1 MPNGEFNPEYSS
13 NSIWYDTD
21 MEECLTDHIDDIQ
34 AEIDTLQ
41 INKANTNHT
50 HSEYAPISHSH
61 TGYAAASDVT
71 ALQTLVGD
79 TAVSTQIS
87 TAVSGKADT
96 NHTHSEYANQNAFS
110 NVTVGTTTIVADSVT
125 DTFTFAAG
133 SNIMLTPDIANDKVT
148 ITAIDTVYTHPTT
161 SGNKHIPSGGA
172 SGQILRW
179 SADGTA
185 VWGADSN
192 AVVDSALSSTSTN
205 PVQNKVI
212 NEAINNLSDIYA
224 TKSSPQFT
232 NSISMNRETWSTVG
246 TNSTTLGFYCQASGN
261 YSYAEGYGAKATNSE
276 SDTITRSTSE
286 NLGYCCHAEGYYSIA
301 RGAISHAEGNGTLAS
316 GRNAHAEGNGT
327 VASGSSSHAEGYTT
341 TASGSQSHAEGI
353 STKASGEYSHAEG
366 YYSEASNYY
375 AHAEGMQTTASGS
388 VAHAE
393 GSNTVASGY
402 RAHAEGDHTIAQTI
416 DQHVEGSYNIP
427 DTDGSVSTRGK
438 YLHITG
444 NGSNLGRSNA
454 YTLDWDG
461 NGWFAG
467 TVEGTALI
475 VKSSTPNSTKRF
487 KITVDDSGTISA
499 TEIN

>member
-1 MPNGEFNPEYSS
+1 MSNPNFNPSFS
-13 NSIWYDTD
+13 TNDIWRDLD
-21 MEECLTDHIDDIQ
+21 DARCLTDDLDTIESDISDL
-34 AEIDTLQ
+34 ETD
-41 INKANTNHT
+41 KADINHT
-50 HSEYAPISHSH
+50 HS
-61 TGYAAASDVT
+61 GYATASDVT
-71 ALQTLVGD
+71 TLQTLVGD
-79 TAVSTQIS
+79 TAVSTQI
-87 TAVSGKADT
+87 TNAISGKADT

-110 NVTVGTTTIVADSVT
+110 NVTVGTTTIAADTVT
-125 DTFTFAAG
+125 DTLTLAAG
-133 SNIMLTPDIANDKVT
+133 DNITLTTDTDNDKIT
-148 ITAIDTVYTHPTT
+148 ISATDTVYTHPTT
-161 SGNKHIPSGGA
+161 SGNRHIPSGGA
-172 SGQILRW
+172 SGQVLRW
-179 SADGTA
+179 STDGTA
-185 VWGADSN
+185 VWGDDSN

-212 NEAINNLSDIYA
+212 NEAINNLSDVYA

-261 YSYAEGYGAKATNSE
+261 YSYAEGYGSKATNSE

-286 NLGYCCHAEGYYSIA
+286 TLGYCCHAEGYYSIA

-341 TASGSQSHAEGI
+341 TASGTQAHAEGI

-375 AHAEGMQTTASGS
+375 THAEGMQTTASGS

-393 GSNTVASGY
+393 GANTVASGY

-427 DTDGSVSTRGK
+427 DTEGSVSTRGK

-475 VKSSTPNSTKRF
+475 LKSSTSGSTKRF
-487 KITVDDSGTISA
+487 KITVNDSGAITA
-499 TEIN
+499 TEIT